1 MEKGFFFMQTRI
13 NISYFCRIVLFAL
26 FIIFSTPTTLR
37 AQETVEVLYEY
48 DMKYNGSSTKPNI
61 QYRYILEYLIEL
73 MEKNPTWKLHI
84 RGHVC
89 CGPDQ
94 KISDKRA
101 KNVYKFLLKKN
112 IDPSRLSYKGYSDT
126 KPIVFPEK
134 TDEDAHTNRR
144 VDFMI
149 SKAAN

>member
-1 MEKGFFFMQTRI
+1 MEKDFFMLKQTDIFKLIRI
-13 NISYFCRIVLFAL
+13 NLFVLFLLLIAPNA
-26 FIIFSTPTTLR
+26 IN
-37 AQETVEVLYEY
+37 AQETVEVLYEQ
-48 DMKYNGSSTKPNI
+48 DMKYTGSSTKPSL

-94 KISDKRA
+94 KTSAKRA
-101 KNVYKFLLKKN
+101 KNVYKYMLKRK
-112 IDPSRLSYKGYSDT
+112 IDPSRLSYKGYNDT
-126 KPIVFPEK
+126 KPIIFPEK
-134 TDEDAHTNRR
+134 TEEDAHTNRR

-149 SKAAN
+149 TKPSN

>member
-1 MEKGFFFMQTRI
+1 MEKDFFMPKQI
-13 NISYFCRIVLFAL
+13 NIFKLLRISVF
-26 FIIFSTPTTLR
+26 FILPFIASNSLK
-37 AQETVEVLYEY
+37 AQETVDILYEH

-73 MEKNPTWKLHI
+73 MEKNPSWKLHI

-112 IDPSRLSYKGYSDT
+112 IDPSRLSYKGYSDS

-149 SKAAN
+149 TKPVE

>member
-1 MEKGFFFMQTRI
+1 MEKDFFMQKQI
-13 NISYFCRIVLFAL
+13 DISHFWRTILLALLFV
-26 FIIFSTPTTLR
+26 FIAPQNVR
-37 AQETVEVLYEY
+37 AQETVEVLYEH
-48 DMKYNGSSTKPNI
+48 DMKYTGSSTKPNI

-94 KISDKRA
+94 KTSDKRA
-101 KNVYKFLLKKN
+101 KNVYKFLLKKK
-112 IDPSRLSYKGYSDT
+112 IDASRLSYKGYSDT

-134 TDEDAHTNRR
+134 TEEDAHKNRR

-149 SKAAN
+149 TKPIN

>member
-1 MEKGFFFMQTRI
+1 MRL
-13 NISYFCRIVLFAL
+13 SYFLYSL
-26 FIIFSTPTTLR
+26 TLTILLSSNVI
-37 AQETVEVLYEY
+37 AQEKTIEILYEY
-48 DMKYNGSSTKPNI
+48 DMKYTGSSTKPNI
-61 QYRYILEYLIEL
+61 QYRYILDYLIEV
-73 MEKNPTWKLHI
+73 MRKNPEWKLHI

-101 KNVYKFLLKKN
+101 KNVYKYLLKKK
-112 IDPSRLSYKGYSDT
+112 IDSSRLSYKGYSDS

-134 TDEDAHTNRR
+134 TDEDAHKNRR

-149 SKAAN
+149 VKPE